1 MSSEI
6 KADKWSPA
14 TGTSATLGDSG
25 DTFTIP
31 TGAGLTVT
39 DEVKTNKISP
49 ASGTAFTLGDSGD
62 TFTIPSGATIA
73 NSGTATGFGG
83 GNVQPYASVWL
94 STSQSISDATYTVVG
109 FDSVILNVGSCMDVT
124 TNKGRFTPT
133 TAGVYFISGY
143 VQPNNNTA
151 SSQRNQTLKFSKN
164 GSTAIDGANAKP
176 GFYMELATTQASQY
190 GFGISG
196 GGVFDMNGSSDYLEV
211 LGRFDVSSGTTGF
224 MGNGYCTC
232 NVWKLI
238 TS

>member
-1 MSSEI
+1 MASEI
-6 KADKWSPA
+6 LVDKIDPQS
-14 TGTSATLGDSG
+14 GTSLELGSSG
-25 DTFTIP
+25 DTISVNASAT
-31 TGAGLTVT
+31 TNLAGNVT
-39 DEVKTNKISP
+39 LG
-49 ASGTAFTLGDSGD
+49 ASGKTI
-62 TFTIPSGATIA
+62 TIPSGATIT
-73 NSGTATGFGG
+73 NNGTQTGFG

-124 TNKGRFTPT
+124 TNKGRFTPDV
-133 TAGVYFISGY
+133 AGVYFISGY

-232 NVWKLI
+232 NVFKLI
-238 TS
+238 TT

>member
-1 MSSEI
+1 MALTRLGPNQSINLASNV
-6 KADKWSPA
+6 
-14 TGTSATLGDSG
+14 TGTLPQANIANEAINEAKIQISNAGSNGEFLSKQSG
-25 DTFTIP
+25 N
-31 TGAGLTVT
+31 TGGLTW
-39 DEVKTNKISP
+39 
-49 ASGTAFTLGDSGD
+49 ASA
-62 TFTIPSGATIA
+62 
-73 NSGTATGFGG
+73 G

-124 TNKGRFTPT
+124 TNKGRFTPDV
-133 TAGVYFISGY
+133 AGVYFISGY

>member
-1 MSSEI
+1 MAI
-6 KADKWSPA
+6 DKIDVTKGITGNLPVANLNS
-14 TGTSATLGDSG
+14 GTSASSSTFWRGDW
-25 DTFTIP
+25 TW
-31 TGAGLTVT
+31 A
-39 DEVKTNKISP
+39 
-49 ASGTAFTLGDSGD
+49 AA
-62 TFTIPSGATIA
+62 
-73 NSGTATGFGG
+73 GG

-94 STSQSISDATYTVVG
+94 STSQAISDATYTVVG
-109 FDSVILNVGSCMDVT
+109 YDNAILNVGSCMDIT
-124 TNKGRFTPT
+124 TNKGRFTPDV
-133 TAGVYFISGY
+133 AGVYYISGY
-143 VQPNNNTA
+143 IHPNNNTA